1 MKQKNIFLSVV
12 ALFMVMNMHA
22 QPGTIDATFNSVD
35 SGFWKGNTFNGGVSA
50 SFLQKDGKFI
60 IAGSFSKFNDTKAT
74 RITRFNADGTIDP
87 TFNNTGTGA
96 NTIQKVI
103 SQPDGKIFIAGAFT
117 IYNGIARKGVA
128 RLNTDGSLDNTF
140 DPGSGLGLLGS
151 YNQTMVLQSDGKIIV
166 GGSFKSFNGIT
177 AGNVVR
183 INPDGKQD
191 TTFHIGT
198 GFNARIFSMVLQN
211 DGKVIISGSFTSYN
225 AIPCNFLVRLNPGGS
240 LDNTFNTGGSGPD
253 SQASSILLQDDGK
266 ILITGTFKNYNG
278 STRNGIARLNADGTL
293 DNTFAVSAG
302 TFTGTLLE
310 TCKQTDGKIIV
321 SEALTTAGAS
331 RGWLVRLNAGGTV
344 DNSFYELGV
353 NNNVRT
359 FFQQSDGK
367 IIAGGTFTNC
377 NGILRN
383 YIARLNAD
391 GSIDKNVFNVV
402 GKGLNG
408 ELWASAVQNDG
419 KILIGGFFTSYN
431 GKERMNMARLH
442 TDGSLDTTFNTTGT
456 GTNNGIECI
465 VPQADGKILV
475 GGWFK
480 SYNGVTRGG
489 LVRLNSDGSLDT
501 TLKSDPG
508 FDASVEHISV
518 QADGKIIL
526 CGDFVTY
533 NGIPANNI
541 LRLHPNGSLDT
552 TFKPKTGATQ
562 LIWRTLIQPD
572 GKIVL
577 GGHFGIT
584 NGTTIISNIARL
596 NPNGSVDTSFHC
608 GNGADN
614 SIFALGLQK
623 DGKIIIGGQF
633 KMYNGLP
640 TNNVARLNANGTLD
654 NTFNSGSG
662 INSGP
667 TIWTLAI
674 QDNGKIIAGGNFN
687 SFNGTAANSLVRLNS
702 DGTLDNVFKNT
713 LGATNKVIST
723 TALQQDGKI
732 IIGGSFTDYNG
743 AGRNNVAR
751 IFGDDVVTI
760 DETMEENAMIIYPN
774 PSNGAFTIEVE
785 RIGEILI
792 LDNLGR
798 LILKKKINHN
808 KESINLTNMNS
819 GIYFLKLTTDH
830 QQLTKK
836 IIISK

>member
-1 MKQKNIFLSVV
+1 MKQKNLLLSVIT
-12 ALFMVMNMHA
+12 LLIVMNIHA
-22 QPGTIDATFNSVD
+22 QPGTIDPTFNSVD
-35 SGFWKGNTFNGGVSA
+35 SGFWKGNTFNGGVST

-60 IAGSFSKFNDTKAT
+60 MAGSFSKFNDTKAT

-87 TFNNTGTGA
+87 TFNNTGTA
-96 NTIQKVI
+96 TSNIQKVI
-103 SQPDGKIFIAGAFT
+103 SQPDGKIFIAGTFT

-140 DPGSGLGLLGS
+140 DPGSGLGLVGS
-151 YNQTMVLQSDGKIIV
+151 YNHTMVLQSDGKIIV
-166 GGSFKSFNGIT
+166 GGSFKSFNGTT
-177 AGNVVR
+177 AGNIVR

-191 TTFHIGT
+191 TTFHMGT
-198 GFNARIFSMVLQN
+198 GFNARIFSMVLQT
-211 DGKVIISGSFTSYN
+211 DGKVIISGSFNAYN
-225 AIPCNFLVRLNPGGS
+225 TIPCNFLVRLNPAGG

-278 STRNGIARLNADGTL
+278 SARNGIARLNADGTL
-293 DNTFAVSAG
+293 DNTFNVPAG
-302 TFTGTLLE
+302 TFTGTLVE
-310 TCKQTDGKIIV
+310 ACKQTDGKIIV

-331 RGWLVRLNAGGTV
+331 RGRLVRLNTDGTV

-367 IIAGGTFTNC
+367 IIVAGTFINC
-377 NGILRN
+377 NGTLRN
-383 YIARLNAD
+383 YIARLNTD
-391 GSIDKNVFNVV
+391 GSIDKTVFNVV

-408 ELWASAVQNDG
+408 VLWASAIQSDG

-431 GKERMNMARLH
+431 GKERVNIARVY
-442 TDGSLDTTFNTTGT
+442 TDGSLDTTFNPGT
-456 GTNNGIECI
+456 GTNDGVESI

-489 LVRLNSDGSLDT
+489 LARLHSDGSLDT

-508 FDASVEHISV
+508 FNGAVEHIAV

-526 CGDFVTY
+526 CGDFMTY
-533 NGIPANNI
+533 NGITAKNI
-541 LRLHPNGSLDT
+541 IRLHTNGSVDT
-552 TFKPKTGATQ
+552 TFKPKTGGDQ

-577 GGHFGIT
+577 GGSFSIN
-584 NGTTIISNIARL
+584 NGTNTLSNIARL

-614 SIFALGLQK
+614 GIYALGLQK

-640 TNNVARLNANGTLD
+640 ANNVARLNTNGTLD
-654 NTFNSGSG
+654 NTFNSGTG

-687 SFNGTAANSLVRLNS
+687 SFNGTVANSLVRLNS
-702 DGTLDNVFKNT
+702 DGSLDNIFKNN
-713 LGATNKVIST
+713 LGATNKVVST
-723 TALQQDGKI
+723 TAIQQDGKI

-751 IFGDDVVTI
+751 IYGDDLVTI

-774 PSNGAFTIEVE
+774 PSNGTFTIEVDH
-785 RIGEILI
+785 IGELLI
-792 LDNLGR
+792 MDNLGR
-798 LILKKKINHN
+798 LILQKKLKSN
-808 KESINLTNMNS
+808 KESIDLSNMNS
-819 GIYFLKLTTDH
+819 GIYFLRLHTAQ

-836 IIISK
+836 VIISN